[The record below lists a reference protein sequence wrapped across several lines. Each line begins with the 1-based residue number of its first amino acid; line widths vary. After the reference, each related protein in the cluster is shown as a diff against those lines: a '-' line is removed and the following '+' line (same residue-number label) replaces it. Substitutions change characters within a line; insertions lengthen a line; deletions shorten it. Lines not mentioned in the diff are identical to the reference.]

1 MSVKP
6 KYRTLTTEELHELE
20 KEFVDFLV
28 VNGITADQWVK
39 IKEGDKPAAEDMIV
53 LFSDVV
59 MEGVLRNIQ
68 YLEIR
73 ARDDIKT
80 FQCLAEKIVLVGLR
94 TNNPDVNFLDDVFL
108 QTALQSPPKGIEVYT
123 TYKAYKEDRQQE
135 LFRMIQSGCQV
146 SDGKLFKALSMTL
159 A

>member
-1 MSVKP
+1 MGAKP
-6 KYRTLTTEELHELE
+6 KYRALTTEELHELE

-39 IKEGDKPAAEDMIV
+39 IKEEDKPAAEDMIV

-68 YLEIR
+68 YLEFR
-73 ARDDIKT
+73 TRDDIKT
-80 FQCLAEKIVLVGLR
+80 FQCLSEKIVLVGIR
-94 TNNPDVNFLDDVFL
+94 SDNPDVNFLDDGFL

-123 TYKAYKEDRQQE
+123 TYKGYKEDRQQE
-135 LFRMIQSGCQV
+135 LFRMIKSGCQV
-146 SDGKLFKALSMTL
+146 SDGKLFKALSMAL
-159 A
+159 S

>member
-1 MSVKP
+1 MSTKP

-39 IKEGDKPAAEDMIV
+39 IKEEDKPAAEDMIV

-68 YLEIR
+68 HLEFR

-80 FQCLAEKIVLVGLR
+80 FQCLSEKIVLVGIR
-94 TNNPDVNFLDDVFL
+94 SSNSDVNFLDDEFL
-108 QTALQSPPKGIEVYT
+108 KRSLQSPPKGMEVYT
-123 TYKAYKEDRQQE
+123 TYKAYKEDRERE
-135 LFRMIQSGCQV
+135 LFQMIQSGCQV
-146 SDGKLFKALSMTL
+146 SDGKLFKALSMSL

>member
-39 IKEGDKPAAEDMIV
+39 IKEEDKPAAEDMIV

-94 TNNPDVNFLDDVFL
+94 ANNPDVNFLDDVFL

-146 SDGKLFKALSMTL
+146 SDGKLFKALSMAL